1 MIKRMQ
7 KKSEKRNPI
16 KISKCS
22 TLRAKSSNSIKMK
35 ELLLRV
41 TTIGMMKIGATIWKA
56 GKMKETLVMTG
67 TEGGSKRK
75 KIGSTLKSLHILKMI
90 MDPNRARLCMDS
102 QDSKE
107 SSWELLTLMT
117 NILKQDIQHIIE
129 VIQMSTTPRNL
140 HIPTA
145 ITILISLLTSNLP
158 VLKLSIKI

>member
-22 TLRAKSSNSIKMK
+22 TLRAQSSNSIKMK

-41 TTIGMMKIGATIWKA
+41 TTIGRKKIGATIWKA

-67 TEGGSKRK
+67 TEGGSKK
-75 KIGSTLKSLHILKMI
+75 KLIGSSLKSLHMLKMI
-90 MDPNRARLCMDS
+90 MDSSRARLSMDS

-107 SSWELLTLMT
+107 SSW
-117 NILKQDIQHIIE
+117 
-129 VIQMSTTPRNL
+129 
-140 HIPTA
+140 
-145 ITILISLLTSNLP
+145 
-158 VLKLSIKI
+158 